1 LFYEPEIPFQYTV
14 AKSNST
20 IENIGKYLTEILVFW
35 LKLPATRVYDIFL
48 CHVLF
53 FDYFPVVYFAD
64 RLPNAAALQALRDLI
79 TCSIGLSRLM
89 SNYTLLGHRQA
100 KDTLCPGEA
109 LYKEIT
115 TWPHWK
121 PNPSPRMYE
130 KASTNAAVRQD
141 SQFVLV
147 NSPLAIII
155 LTLYSKWFSKF

>member
-1 LFYEPEIPFQYTV
+1 MALILYIVFT
-14 AKSNST
+14 KK
-20 IENIGKYLTEILVFW
+20 NIVFNFCYLHFS
-35 LKLPATRVYDIFL
+35 
-48 CHVLF
+48 
-53 FDYFPVVYFAD
+53 D

-79 TCSIGLSRLM
+79 TCSIGLNRLM

-130 KASTNAAVRQD
+130 KTSTNAAVGQE
-141 SQFVLV
+141 SQFCLV
-147 NSPLAIII
+147 NFSLAIIT
-155 LTLYSKWFSKF
+155 LTLYSKWLNKF